1 MSFPARCLPV
11 LLFHRILSLSASH
24 SVLSFWAFS
33 VFSFAFVPA
42 VPELIQRGGSLWL
55 PVSSFPV
62 VVMAR
67 RRPAFLVPD
76 CFAVD
81 TLRCALLPCFPQS
94 GFQFDCGHDDVCD
107 GFLARDLL
115 LMATGSFAGPPR
127 PVLSMWP
134 ETVSPSYQLVQ
145 IVDVSHTATLPSFGL
160 AGRACHTF
168 LIRFS

>member
-11 LLFHRILSLSASH
+11 LLFYRILSLSASP

-33 VFSFAFVPA
+33 VFSFACVPA

-67 RRPAFLVPD
+67 RRPAFLAPD
-76 CFAVD
+76 CLQWILFVAAFSHVF
-81 TLRCALLPCFPQS
+81 LS
-94 GFQFDCGHDDVCD
+94 GSRFDCGHDDVCD

-115 LMATGSFAGPPR
+115 LMATVPFAGPPR

-134 ETVSPSYQLVQ
+134 ETVSPSYQLV
-145 IVDVSHTATLPSFGL
+145 VRSAVGL
-160 AGRACHTF
+160 FCTVRVRLLTCGSDGRMNQP
-168 LIRFS
+168 

>member
-11 LLFHRILSLSASH
+11 LLFYRILSLSASP

-55 PVSSFPV
+55 PVSSFLV

-76 CFAVD
+76 CLQWILFVAPFSHVFLSLD
-81 TLRCALLPCFPQS
+81 SDLTADMMMSAMDFLHVTCCSWPLFRLRARRDQS
-94 GFQFDCGHDDVCD
+94 
-107 GFLARDLL
+107 
-115 LMATGSFAGPPR
+115 
-127 PVLSMWP
+127 
-134 ETVSPSYQLVQ
+134 
-145 IVDVSHTATLPSFGL
+145 
-160 AGRACHTF
+160 
-168 LIRFS
+168 